1 MHGAAGRVGVLPLA
15 LAVLIAVLLVIAAV
29 VAPVRPAEGASRQEV
44 RQRSLA
50 GAAAFATAPGTLAA
64 MTSRD
69 PTALPR
75 PRAQAPRQASGAAP
89 AAGIVPVG
97 SVPAGI
103 RVQRPGEPVVDQLP
117 MVLGALAGGLLVAA
131 GGAVWV
137 SRRQRRQTH
146 GLYPADL
153 RRMYEHH
160 DAVLHAVRE
169 GVLIIGSDGRLL
181 LANDEAR
188 RLLGLPPDA
197 ERRPVAD
204 LALEPRLKAL
214 LASGREATDEVL
226 LAGDGLIGVS
236 VRPTAPHGGPAGTVV
251 TLRDT
256 TELRALAGRAG
267 LAQERLKLI
276 YDAGLRIGTTLEV
289 GRTAEELA
297 EVAVPR
303 FADVATVELLEPV
316 LRGDEPAAGAGTDL
330 RRMAVRG
337 VRDESAVY
345 RVGQVL
351 RAVSGTPMA
360 TALASGRPV
369 LVDDLRR
376 SDEWRRQDAEG
387 TQRVLDAGIRSLIAV
402 PLQARGVVLGLA
414 GFWRSRTS
422 GGFGEGDLAFAEE
435 LTARAAVAID
445 NARRYTREHTTA
457 VTLQRSL
464 LPQALPEQS
473 ALEVAHRYLPAHAG
487 VGGDWF
493 DVISLPGARVALVV
507 GDVVGHGLH
516 AAATM
521 GRLRTAVHN
530 FSALDLPPDELL
542 NHLDELVTHIDT
554 DEVPATGSGAG
565 ETGGGEAGNE
575 GPWPGGPG
583 TGTGS
588 DSRGAPAHPGRTGI
602 TGATCLYA
610 IYDPVGGRATL
621 ARAGHPGPAVI
632 APDGTVSFPEVPVSP
647 PLGLGGSEPVEVTE
661 LTLGEGSRLVLYTDG
676 LLEGRD
682 RDIGTGLEVLRTALA
697 TAADRAPEQICTAV
711 LDTMLPE
718 HPGDDVAL
726 LVARTQLLDPGR
738 VAEWEVPSDPA
749 AVGRIR
755 SACLGTLESW
765 GLAALSFTTEL
776 ILSELI
782 TNAIRYG
789 AQPIRV
795 RLLYDRALICEVFDG
810 TSASPHLRR
819 AATTDEGGRGLFLV
833 AQFAQR
839 WGTRYTPDGKIIWTE
854 QPLDGGRPEPGPDSA
869 DDILDQWDDVPAL

>member
-1 MHGAAGRVGVLPLA
+1 MHSVAGRVCVRPLT
-15 LAVLIAVLLVIAAV
+15 LAVLLVIAAV
-29 VAPVRPAEGASRQEV
+29 VALAPQAEGANMREARQGSGVE
-44 RQRSLA
+44 
-50 GAAAFATAPGTLAA
+50 AAAGF
-64 MTSRD
+64 
-69 PTALPR
+69 
-75 PRAQAPRQASGAAP
+75 
-89 AAGIVPVG
+89 VPVG
-97 SVPAGI
+97 FVPAGFVPAGFVPVGFVPVGF
-103 RVQRPGEPVVDQLP
+103 RVQRADGPVADQLP
-117 MVLGALAGGLLVAA
+117 VLLGAVAGGLLVVA

-137 SRRQRRQTH
+137 IRRQRRLTH
-146 GLYPADL
+146 GLHPADL
-153 RRMYEHH
+153 RRRYEHH

-169 GVLIIGSDGRLL
+169 GVLILGGDGRLL

-188 RLLGLPPDA
+188 RLLGLPPEA

-204 LALEPRLKAL
+204 LGLEPRLNAL

-226 LAGDGLIGVS
+226 LAGDRLIGVS
-236 VRPTAPHGGPAGTVV
+236 VRPTAPYGGPAGTVV

-267 LAQERLKLI
+267 VAQERLKLI

-316 LRGDEPAAGAGTDL
+316 LRGDEPAAGTGTGL

-337 VRDESAVY
+337 VRDESAIY
-345 RVGQVL
+345 RVGDVL

-360 TALASGRPV
+360 MALESGRPV

-376 SDEWRRQDAEG
+376 SDEWRRQDPAG

-402 PLQARGVVLGLA
+402 PLRARGVVLGLA
-414 GFWRSRTS
+414 GFWRNGTS
-422 GGFGEGDLAFAEE
+422 GGFGEGDPAFAEE

-464 LPQALPEQS
+464 LPQTLPEQS
-473 ALEVAHRYLPAHAG
+473 ALVVAHRYLPAHAG

-554 DEVPATGSGAG
+554 DEVQAAGSGTG
-565 ETGGGEAGNE
+565 EEGRGGGEAGHE

-583 TGTGS
+583 TGTGTG
-588 DSRGAPAHPGRTGI
+588 SRGAPAHPGRTGI

-632 APDGTVSFPEVPVSP
+632 APDGAVSFPEVPVSP

-676 LLEGRD
+676 LIEGRD

-697 TAADRAPEQICTAV
+697 TAADRSPEQICTAV

-749 AVGRIR
+749 AVARIR
-755 SACLGTLESW
+755 SSCLGTLESW
-765 GLAALSFTTEL
+765 GLAGLSFTTEL

-839 WGTRYTPDGKIIWTE
+839 WGTRYTANGKIIWTE
-854 QPLDGGRPEPGPDSA
+854 QTLDGGRPESGPDSA
-869 DDILDQWDDVPAL
+869 DDILDQWHDVPAL